1 MALRAASRCRLQP
14 AALDAVTTERGT
26 GLPTWRA
33 NRAEISHKRVRKVSS
48 AAILSDAVFDEQPKQ
63 QLNKLFFDRPLM
75 DVQTRGAFREDDIER
90 RADDYGRAG

>member
-1 MALRAASRCRLQP
+1 
-14 AALDAVTTERGT
+14 
-26 GLPTWRA
+26 
-33 NRAEISHKRVRKVSS
+33 
-48 AAILSDAVFDEQPKQ
+48 VFDEQPKQ